1 MELSNENIDRL
12 IVRYLSGNLELQD
25 KRVLETW
32 ISNNQDNYD
41 YFLKMKNLWEV
52 THPAFD
58 VRSISTTKAL
68 SRIKLKM
75 GLREKR
81 VIRIY
86 RYWSRVAAV
95 LIIPI
100 LFALIYMVADR
111 FVEQDYSKISYQKI
125 SAPYGTRIQM
135 NLPDGSIVWLNSGG
149 ELKYPTKFKA
159 GERSVYLNGE
169 AFFEVR
175 SDKKNPFIVYTE
187 DMEVKATGTAF
198 NVEGYSNDTINAVTM
213 VNGVVEVEL
222 DRSKERLNLKPGQRI
237 NYYTKRQNYRV
248 EEVDTYKW
256 CAWKDGKL
264 IFRDEPLDD
273 VFRKIGQVYNADI
286 VVMDKDLA
294 KHMYR
299 ATFQGETLDEILR
312 LMKLT
317 VPMKYIEKTS
327 EKAMPNGVYSK
338 RYIEVVRL

>member
-12 IVRYLSGNLELQD
+12 IVRYLSGNLESQD
-25 KRVLETW
+25 KRVLEMW
-32 ISNNQDNYD
+32 ISKNQDNYD

-125 SAPYGTRIQM
+125 SAPYR
-135 NLPDGSIVWLNSGG
+135 
-149 ELKYPTKFKA
+149 
-159 GERSVYLNGE
+159 
-169 AFFEVR
+169 
-175 SDKKNPFIVYTE
+175 
-187 DMEVKATGTAF
+187 
-198 NVEGYSNDTINAVTM
+198 
-213 VNGVVEVEL
+213 
-222 DRSKERLNLKPGQRI
+222 
-237 NYYTKRQNYRV
+237 
-248 EEVDTYKW
+248 
-256 CAWKDGKL
+256 
-264 IFRDEPLDD
+264 PLLHD

>member
-111 FVEQDYSKISYQKI
+111 FVEQDYSKIQEFYYYKICDSILELDIYQKI
-125 SAPYGTRIQM
+125 NI
-135 NLPDGSIVWLNSGG
+135 N
-149 ELKYPTKFKA
+149 KYVCI
-159 GERSVYLNGE
+159 E
-169 AFFEVR
+169 
-175 SDKKNPFIVYTE
+175 
-187 DMEVKATGTAF
+187 
-198 NVEGYSNDTINAVTM
+198 
-213 VNGVVEVEL
+213 
-222 DRSKERLNLKPGQRI
+222 
-237 NYYTKRQNYRV
+237 
-248 EEVDTYKW
+248 
-256 CAWKDGKL
+256 GKL
-264 IFRDEPLDD
+264 CDNTKNFSVEISNIQLEQSNFRSSSAL
-273 VFRKIGQVYNADI
+273 ADLGF
-286 VVMDKDLA
+286 K
-294 KHMYR
+294 
-299 ATFQGETLDEILR
+299 GENSKGGSDCSILI
-312 LMKLT
+312 
-317 VPMKYIEKTS
+317 Y
-327 EKAMPNGVYSK
+327 
-338 RYIEVVRL
+338 

>member
-1 MELSNENIDRL
+1 
-12 IVRYLSGNLELQD
+12 
-25 KRVLETW
+25 
-32 ISNNQDNYD
+32 
-41 YFLKMKNLWEV
+41 
-52 THPAFD
+52 
-58 VRSISTTKAL
+58 
-68 SRIKLKM
+68 
-75 GLREKR
+75 
-81 VIRIY
+81 
-86 RYWSRVAAV
+86 
-95 LIIPI
+95 
-100 LFALIYMVADR
+100 
-111 FVEQDYSKISYQKI
+111 
-125 SAPYGTRIQM
+125 
-135 NLPDGSIVWLNSGG
+135 
-149 ELKYPTKFKA
+149 
-159 GERSVYLNGE
+159 
-169 AFFEVR
+169 
-175 SDKKNPFIVYTE
+175 
-187 DMEVKATGTAF
+187 MEVKATGTAF

-237 NYYTKRQNYRV
+237 NYNTKRQNYRV

-327 EKAMPNGVYSK
+327 EKAMPNSK